1 MKDQIPI
8 EAQEFFPY
16 KNLRP
21 SQAKLIN
28 LINEVA
34 QEGGHLVVEGANGL
48 GKTISMLAGVLLSA
62 KREGRTIIY
71 CCRTHRQ
78 ADRVLEE
85 VHKIREKGCEVTGLA
100 IRGRNETCSNEL
112 VKKYALDAKSALL
125 LCKELKKRKRCDSF
139 EKIQNESWYISE
151 LEQYFLEKP
160 TTGAEFLDICQ
171 NEEICAYELARR
183 LIQRVDIIALSYLYI
198 FDPSI
203 RDTFLRYIER
213 PLHECILI
221 FDEAHN
227 LPEIATEIASDSLSQ
242 YSIKAV
248 IKESKNWN
256 SKIIEQFGKAL
267 NSVLEQNLKN
277 IQKDNDETFIEP
289 SEFLKQVEK
298 KLGLT
303 LDGMFFNKMNKAGEV
318 IQKQLLK
325 MGKHPRSFVKR
336 TSEFM
341 TKWIETSDRIDFV
354 HLLKKYKS
362 SGKVNAQLTI
372 SALDPRYCTKPII
385 KSAFATICASGTLQ
399 PISAFIDKI
408 GLPSDTKNEVLPS
421 PYSNENVCAY
431 ICEGVSTAL
440 KQRTPETYSKMVDLI
455 GQICKNTPQ
464 NIGVFC
470 ASYNVLDGLLTAELE
485 DVLSKPLLTEKRQ
498 MSSHENDK
506 LVQQF
511 KDFANFDGA
520 VLLGVMGGRSAEGAD
535 YPGNEMNAVI
545 IVGVPYAMPT
555 PMIQAQI
562 RYYDTKFAGKGR
574 MGRIY
579 GYNIPAMRR
588 ASQAAGRPIRSLTDR
603 GAIIFLDN
611 RFATPYLRG
620 YLPEW
625 IRENTSVIPY
635 EPNLLGE
642 NLRLFFEG
650 QVSSRT

>member
-8 EAQEFFPY
+8 EAQEIFPY

-28 LINEVA
+28 LVNEVA
-34 QEGGHLVVEGANGL
+34 HEGGHLVVEGANGL
-48 GKTISMLAGVLLSA
+48 GKTISMLAGVLFSA
-62 KREGRTIIY
+62 KRESKTIIY

-85 VHKIREKGCEVTGLA
+85 IQKIREKGCEVTGLA
-100 IRGRNETCSNEL
+100 IRGRNETCSNDL

-139 EKIQNESWYISE
+139 EKLHNEPWYISE
-151 LEQYFLEKP
+151 LEHYFLEKP
-160 TTGAEFLDICQ
+160 TTGAEFLEICQ

-183 LIQRVDIIALSYLYI
+183 LIQKVDIIALSYLYI

-203 RDTFLRYIER
+203 RDNFLRYIER

-221 FDEAHN
+221 LDEAHN
-227 LPEIATEIASDSLSQ
+227 LPDIATEIASDSLSK
-242 YSIKAV
+242 YSIRAV

-256 SKIIEQFGKAL
+256 SKVIERFGKAL
-267 NSVLEQNLKN
+267 SSVLEQNLKN
-277 IQKDNDETFIEP
+277 IQKDEDEVFIEP
-289 SEFLKQVEK
+289 LEFLKQIES

-303 LDGMFFNKMNKAGEV
+303 LDEMFFNRMNKAGEV

-325 MGKHPRSFVKR
+325 LGKHPRSFIKR
-336 TSEFM
+336 TAEFM
-341 TKWIETSDRIDFV
+341 IKWMETSERIDFV

-362 SGKVNAQLTI
+362 SGKVNVQLII
-372 SALDPRYCTKPII
+372 SALDPRYCTETVI

-399 PISAFIDKI
+399 PINAFIDKI

-421 PYSNENVCAY
+421 PYSNDNICAY

-455 GQICKNTPQ
+455 SQVCKNTPH
-464 NIGVFC
+464 NIGIFC
-470 ASYNVLDGLLTAELE
+470 ASYNVLDGLLTEGLE
-485 DVLSKPLLTEKRQ
+485 DVLRKPLLTEKRH
-498 MSSHENDK
+498 MSSYENDK
-506 LVQQF
+506 LIQQF

-520 VLLGVMGGRSAEGAD
+520 ILLGVMGGRSAEGAD

-545 IVGVPYAMPT
+545 IVGVPYASPT

-562 RYYDTKFAGKGR
+562 RYYDTKFAGK
-574 MGRIY
+574 GRIY

-603 GAIIFLDN
+603 GAIIFLDY
-611 RFATPYLRG
+611 RFAGTYLRQF
-620 YLPEW
+620 LPTW
-625 IRENTSVIPY
+625 IRENAYIIPDDPDIL
-635 EPNLLGE
+635 ERHLKE
-642 NLRLFFEG
+642 FFKD
-650 QVSSRT
+650 

>member
-8 EAQEFFPY
+8 NAQEFFPY

-28 LINEVA
+28 LVNEVA
-34 QEGGHLVVEGANGL
+34 QEGGHLVIEGANGL
-48 GKTISMLAGVLLSA
+48 GKTISILAGALHSA
-62 KREGRTIIY
+62 KSEGRTIIY

-85 VHKIREKGCEVTGLA
+85 VHKIREKGCEVSGLA

-112 VKKYALDAKSALL
+112 VKKYAPDAKSALL

-151 LEQYFLEKP
+151 LEHYFLEKP
-160 TTGAEFLDICQ
+160 TTGAEFLEICQ

-203 RDTFLRYIER
+203 RDNFLRYIER
-213 PLHECILI
+213 PLNECILI
-221 FDEAHN
+221 LDEAHN
-227 LPEIATEIASDSLSQ
+227 LPQIATEIASDSLSR

-248 IKESKNWN
+248 IKESKNFN
-256 SKIIEQFGKAL
+256 SKIIEKFGKAL
-267 NSVLEQNLKN
+267 YSVLEQNLKN
-277 IQKDNDETFIEP
+277 IQKDEDETFIEP
-289 SEFLKQVEK
+289 LEFLKQVEN

-303 LDGMFFNKMNKAGEV
+303 LGSMFFNKMNKAGEV

-325 MGKHPRSFVKR
+325 TGKHPRSFVRR
-336 TSEFM
+336 TAEFM
-341 TKWIETSDRIDFV
+341 TKWIETSERIDFV

-372 SALDPRYCTKPII
+372 SALDPRYCTKTII

-421 PYSNENVCAY
+421 PYSNENVCAF
-431 ICEGVSTAL
+431 ICRGVSTAL

-455 GQICKNTPQ
+455 SQICKNTPQ

-470 ASYNVLDGLLTAELE
+470 ASYNVLDGLLTEGLE
-485 DVLSKPLLTEKRQ
+485 DALSKPLLTEKRY

-506 LVQQF
+506 LIQQF

-535 YPGNEMNAVI
+535 YPGNEMNGVI
-545 IVGVPYAMPT
+545 IVGVPYASPT

-562 RYYDTKFAGKGR
+562 RYYDTKFAGK
-574 MGRIY
+574 GRIY

-588 ASQAAGRPIRSLTDR
+588 ASQAAGRPIRSLTDK
-603 GAIIFLDN
+603 GALIFLDY
-611 RFATPYLRG
+611 RFASPYLRG
-620 YLPEW
+620 YLPGW

-642 NLRLFFEG
+642 HLRLFFEG
-650 QVSSRT
+650 KID

>member
-1 MKDQIPI
+1 
-8 EAQEFFPY
+8 
-16 KNLRP
+16 
-21 SQAKLIN
+21 
-28 LINEVA
+28 
-34 QEGGHLVVEGANGL
+34 
-48 GKTISMLAGVLLSA
+48 
-62 KREGRTIIY
+62 
-71 CCRTHRQ
+71 
-78 ADRVLEE
+78 
-85 VHKIREKGCEVTGLA
+85 
-100 IRGRNETCSNEL
+100 
-112 VKKYALDAKSALL
+112 
-125 LCKELKKRKRCDSF
+125 
-139 EKIQNESWYISE
+139 
-151 LEQYFLEKP
+151 
-160 TTGAEFLDICQ
+160 
-171 NEEICAYELARR
+171 
-183 LIQRVDIIALSYLYI
+183 IIALSYLYI
-198 FDPSI
+198 FDPNI
-203 RDTFLRYIER
+203 RDNFLRLSLEK

-227 LPEIATEIASDSLSQ
+227 LPQIATEIASDSISK

-248 IKESKNWN
+248 IKESKNFN

-277 IQKDNDETFIEP
+277 FQKEDDETFIEP
-289 SEFLKQVEK
+289 SEFLQQVEK
-298 KLGLT
+298 RLGLT
-303 LDGMFFNKMNKAGEV
+303 LDDMFFKKMVKAGEV

-325 MGKHPRSFVKR
+325 LGKHPRSFVKR
-336 TSEFM
+336 TAEFM

-354 HLLKKYKS
+354 HLLKRYKS
-362 SGKVNAQLTI
+362 SEKVKAQLTI

-385 KSAFATICASGTLQ
+385 KSAFATICVSGTLQ

-421 PYSNENVCAY
+421 PYSNDNVCAY

-455 GQICKNTPQ
+455 SQICKNTPQ

-485 DVLSKPLLTEKRQ
+485 GALSKPLLTEKRQ
-498 MSSHENDK
+498 MSSQQNDK
-506 LVQQF
+506 LIQQF

-545 IVGVPYAMPT
+545 IVGVPYASPT

-562 RYYDTKFAGKGR
+562 KYYDTKFAGK
-574 MGRIY
+574 GRIY

-603 GAIIFLDN
+603 GAIIFLDY

-620 YLPEW
+620 YLPGW

-642 NLRLFFEG
+642 HLRIFFEG
-650 QVSSRT
+650 

>member
-8 EAQEFFPY
+8 DVKEFFPY

-28 LINEVA
+28 LVNEVA
-34 QEGGHLVVEGANGL
+34 EGGGHLVVEGANGL
-48 GKTISMLAGVLLSA
+48 GKTISILAGVLNSA
-62 KREGRTIIY
+62 KRESRTIIY

-85 VHKIREKGCEVTGLA
+85 VHKIREKGCEVSALA
-100 IRGRNETCSNEL
+100 LRGRNETCSNEL

-139 EKIQNESWYISE
+139 EKIQNEAWYISE
-151 LEQYFLEKP
+151 LEHYFLEKP

-171 NEEICAYELARR
+171 NEEICAYELAKR

-203 RDTFLRYIER
+203 RESFLRYIER
-213 PLHECILI
+213 PLHDCILI

-227 LPEIATEIASDSLSQ
+227 LPQIATEIASDSLSQ
-242 YSIKAV
+242 YSINAV
-248 IKESKNWN
+248 IKESKSFN

-267 NSVLEQNLKN
+267 NSVLTQNLKN
-277 IQKDNDETFIEP
+277 IQKEDDETFIDP
-289 SEFLKQVEK
+289 SEFLKQLEK

-303 LDGMFFNKMNKAGEV
+303 LDDMFFNRMKKAGEV

-325 MGKHPRSFVKR
+325 MEKHPRSFVNR
-336 TSEFM
+336 TAEFM
-341 TKWIETSDRIDFV
+341 MKWMETSNRNDFV

-362 SGKVNAQLTI
+362 NEKVNAQLTI
-372 SALDPRYCTKPII
+372 SALDPRYCTEPII
-385 KSAFATICASGTLQ
+385 KSAFATISASGTLQ
-399 PISAFIDKI
+399 PINVFIDKI
-408 GLPSDTKNEVLPS
+408 GLSSDSKNAVLPS
-421 PYSNENVCAY
+421 PYSNDNVCAY

-455 GQICKNTPQ
+455 YQVCKNTPQ

-470 ASYNVLDGLLTAELE
+470 ASYNVLDGLLTEGLE

-506 LVQQF
+506 LIQQF
-511 KDFANFDGA
+511 KDFASFDGA

-535 YPGNEMNAVI
+535 YPGNEMNSVV
-545 IVGVPYAMPT
+545 IVGVPYASPT

-562 RYYDTKFAGKGR
+562 KYYDTKFGQGR
-574 MGRIY
+574 MY

-603 GAIIFLDN
+603 GAIIFLDY

-620 YLPEW
+620 YLPGW
-625 IRENTSVIPY
+625 VRENTSIIPY
-635 EPNLLGE
+635 EPNLLGDH
-642 NLRLFFEG
+642 LKHFFD
-650 QVSSRT
+650 V